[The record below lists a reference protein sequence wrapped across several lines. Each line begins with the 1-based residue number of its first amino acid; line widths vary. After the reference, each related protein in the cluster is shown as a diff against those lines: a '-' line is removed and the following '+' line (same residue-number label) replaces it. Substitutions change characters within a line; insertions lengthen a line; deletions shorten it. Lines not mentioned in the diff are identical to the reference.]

1 MAKLFTDAPYDKYTE
16 INCESLTITDAES
29 DGARIQWTSN
39 DSLSIAP
46 RVAGDYITL
55 GGSSTDQLD
64 VYGVLTNRKSII
76 SDSGALTLTA
86 AQVLGT
92 SLIHSAPQ
100 GNVNWTL
107 CSASDLVAAVKNAAV
122 GQTVATIQLYN
133 AASAASGAQIT
144 IVPGTGGTLLATTA
158 TLSEGV
164 NVSGILTIVLSN
176 VTSGSEAYYA
186 VLVTN
191 S

>member
-64 VYGVLTNRKSII
+64 VYGALTNRKSII

-92 SLIHSAPQ
+92 SLIYSDPE
-100 GNVNWTL
+100 GNVAWTWP
-107 CSASDLVAAVKNAAV
+107 SASDLVAAVKSAAV
-122 GQTVATIQLYN
+122 GQVVSTIQLFNN
-133 AASAASGAQIT
+133 ATGASGEAVTIT
-144 IVPGTGGTLLATTA
+144 AGSGGTVLATTA
-158 TLSEGV
+158 TLTEGT
-164 NVSGILTIVLSN
+164 NASGTATTILSN
-176 VTSGSEAYYA
+176 VTSGSEAYYI
-186 VLVTN
+186 VLTTN
-191 S
+191 A